1 MQLTVNGE
9 TYDTTGCAPAQT
21 LLRFLRT
28 RAGLCGTK
36 EGCASGDCGAC
47 TVLIARPGEAPRS
60 VNSCI
65 TLLGSVAGE
74 HVITVEG
81 LAGSDGPGRHPVQ
94 AAMVDCHG
102 SQCGFCTPGFVMSL
116 AGLYAE
122 GGRGDHAIREA
133 ISGNLCRC
141 TGYRPILEAGRRMYD
156 YPPAPVVPESGAPAA
171 DANHAEALPAGY
183 YRPRHE
189 DALQAILREHP
200 GAWLVAGGTDAVL
213 EITQQYAAPDPIID
227 VSAVAELCTV
237 EEAGDALR
245 IGAAVP
251 YSTLEHCLAALSP
264 PLVAMLERL
273 GSRQIR
279 NRGTLGGNLAGGSP
293 IADMPPVLLAWDA
306 TVEIAGADGRRRD
319 VPVEDFYRG
328 YRDTVLG
335 AGEYVAAVRLPRASL
350 SRPHRIFKLSKRFE
364 DDISTVLLALSLELA
379 GDRVGEA
386 RVAYG
391 GMAATPLRAATVE
404 GVLTA
409 ATLDD
414 RTIERACSAAAEAFT
429 PIDDVRAS
437 AAYRS
442 AMAAALLRRALL
454 ELREARDLGID
465 AVEPLHA

>member
-9 TYDTTGCAPAQT
+9 THDATGCAPSQT

-47 TVLIARPGEAPRS
+47 TVLLARQGEVPRS

-74 HVITVEG
+74 RVITVEG

-122 GGRGDHAIREA
+122 GGRGDDAIRGA
-133 ISGNLCRC
+133 IAGNLCRC
-141 TGYRPILEAGRRMYD
+141 TGYRPILEAGRRMYG
-156 YPPAPVVPESGAPAA
+156 YPPAPVVPESGAPAGEV
-171 DANHAEALPAGY
+171 NHGEALPAGY
-183 YRPRHE
+183 YRPRDE
-189 DALQAILREHP
+189 AALQAALREHP
-200 GAWLVAGGTDAVL
+200 DAWLVAGGTDAVL
-213 EITQQYAAPDPIID
+213 EITQQYAAPDPVVDIT
-227 VSAVAELCTV
+227 AVAELCAV
-237 EEAGDALR
+237 DDANDALR

-251 YSTLEHCLAALSP
+251 YSMLERLFETESP

-319 VPVEDFYRG
+319 VAVDGFHRG
-328 YRDTVLG
+328 YRETVLE
-335 AGEYVAAVRLPRASL
+335 AGEYVAAVRIPRASL
-350 SRPHRIFKLSKRFE
+350 TRPHRIFKLSKRFE
-364 DDISTVLLALSLELA
+364 DDISTVLLALSLDLA
-379 GDRVGEA
+379 GDRVGEV
-386 RVAYG
+386 RVAFG
-391 GMAATPLRAATVE
+391 GMAATPVRASAVE

-409 ATLDD
+409 GTLDD
-414 RTIERACSAAAEAFT
+414 RTIERACTAAAEAFT

-437 AAYRS
+437 AAYRR
-442 AMAAALLRRALL
+442 AMAAALLRRALR
-454 ELREARDLGID
+454 ELREGRDLGID

>member
-1 MQLTVNGE
+1 VHFTVNGE
-9 TYDTTGCAPAQT
+9 TLDAAGCAPSQT
-21 LLRFLRT
+21 LLRFLRA
-28 RAGLCGTK
+28 RAGLCGSK

-47 TVLIARPGEAPRS
+47 TVLVARPGEAPRS

-81 LAGSDGPGRHPVQ
+81 LAGSEGPGRHPVQ

-122 GGRGDHAIREA
+122 GGRGDDAIREA
-133 ISGNLCRC
+133 IAGNLCRC

-156 YPPAPVVPESGAPAA
+156 YPPAPVLPESGAQAFE
-171 DANHAEALPAGY
+171 ANHGGALPGGY
-183 YRPRHE
+183 YRPRDE
-189 DALQAILREHP
+189 AGVQAALREHP
-200 GAWLVAGGTDAVL
+200 DAWLVAGGTDAVL
-213 EITQQYAAPDPIID
+213 EITQRYAAPDPVVD
-227 VSAVAELCTV
+227 LSAAAELCTV
-237 EEAGDALR
+237 EETGDVLR

-251 YSTLEHCLAALSP
+251 YSVLEHRFAALSP

-279 NRGTLGGNLAGGSP
+279 NRGTLGGNLANGSP

-306 TVEIAGADGRRRD
+306 IVEIAAADGRRRD
-319 VPVEDFYRG
+319 VPVEDFHRG

-350 SRPHRIFKLSKRFE
+350 ARPHRIFKLSKRFE
-364 DDISTVLLALSLELA
+364 DDISTVLLALSIELA

-391 GMAATPLRAATVE
+391 GMAATPLRAA
-404 GVLTA
+404 
-409 ATLDD
+409 
-414 RTIERACSAAAEAFT
+414 
-429 PIDDVRAS
+429 
-437 AAYRS
+437 
-442 AMAAALLRRALL
+442 
-454 ELREARDLGID
+454 
-465 AVEPLHA
+465 AV